1 MSRQALGRGLS
12 ALIPEVAPAV
22 AALDGGRK
30 VAIEDLT
37 PNPNQPRKAFVDE
50 GVESLATS
58 IRNHGVLLPLVAR
71 RTARGLEII
80 AGERRWRAAQRAGL
94 KEVPVLVR
102 EVGDGES
109 LELALVENLQR
120 EDLNAIEV
128 AQAYEQLQGE
138 RGWTQE
144 ELAARVGQSRS
155 AVANLMRLLQ
165 LPRQVQQQVRDGAL
179 TAGHARALLGLATAA
194 QMRRLGAEV
203 EAKGLSVRQAEERVR
218 RERRAEV
225 GVGATKP
232 RSDNGFTAQCH
243 HLEEQLAAQMGTRVR
258 IRGTS
263 ARGHIE
269 LHYHSADELDAL
281 LERLGR

>member
-1 MSRQALGRGLS
+1 MR
-12 ALIPEVAPAV
+12 EVSI
-22 AALDGGRK
+22 D
-30 VAIEDLT
+30 DLF
-37 PNPNQPRKAFVDE
+37 PNPKQPRKSFADE
-50 GVESLATS
+50 ALASLSAS

-71 RTARGLEII
+71 RATGGLEII

-102 EVGDGES
+102 EAEDGES

-144 ELAARVGQSRS
+144 ELAQRVGQSRS

-165 LPRQVQQQVRDGAL
+165 LPRQVQQQVRDNAL
-179 TAGHARALLGLATAA
+179 SAGHARALLGLATAA
-194 QMRRLGAEV
+194 QMRRVGAEV
-203 EAKGLSVRQAEERVR
+203 EAKQLSVRQTEERVR
-218 RERRAEV
+218 RERRA
-225 GVGATKP
+225 GRDQPATKP
-232 RSDNGFTAQCH
+232 SSDNGFTAQRR
-243 HLEEQLAAQMGTRVR
+243 HLEEHLAGHVGTRVR
-258 IRGTS
+258 IRGS
-263 ARGHIE
+263 AAKGHIE
-269 LHYHSADELDAL
+269 LHYHTGEELDAL

>member
-1 MSRQALGRGLS
+1 VSRQALGRGLG
-12 ALIPEVAPAV
+12 ALIPE
-22 AALDGGRK
+22 AAEAGGGRDG
-30 VAIEDLT
+30 VRQVSIDDLF
-37 PNPNQPRKAFVDE
+37 PNPKQPRKAFADE
-50 GVESLATS
+50 ALASLSAS

-71 RTARGLEII
+71 WATTGLEII

-102 EVGDGES
+102 EAGDGES

-144 ELAARVGQSRS
+144 ELARRVGQSRS

-165 LPRQVQQQVRDGAL
+165 LPRQVQQQVRDNAL
-179 TAGHARALLGLATAA
+179 SAGHARALLGLATTA

-203 EAKGLSVRQAEERVR
+203 EAKQLSVRQTEERVR
-218 RERRAEV
+218 RERRAARAETT
-225 GVGATKP
+225 TKP
-232 RSDNGFTAQCH
+232 SADNGFTAQRR
-243 HLEEQLAAQMGTRVR
+243 HLEEHLAGHVGTRVR
-258 IRGTS
+258 IRGT
-263 ARGHIE
+263 AAKGHIE
-269 LHYHSADELDAL
+269 LHYHTGEELDAL

>member
-1 MSRQALGRGLS
+1 MSRQALGRGLG
-12 ALIPEVAPAV
+12 ALIPG
-22 AALDGGRK
+22 AADAAAGRDGVRT
-30 VAIEDLT
+30 VSIDDLF
-37 PNPNQPRKAFVDE
+37 PNPRQPRKAFADDAL
-50 GVESLATS
+50 ESLAAS

-71 RTARGLEII
+71 RAATGLEII

-102 EVGDGES
+102 EAGDGES

-128 AQAYEQLQGE
+128 ARAYEQLQGE

-179 TAGHARALLGLATAA
+179 SAGHARALLGLATTA
-194 QMRRLGAEV
+194 QMRRIGAEV
-203 EAKGLSVRQAEERVR
+203 EGKQLSVRQTEERVR
-218 RERRAEV
+218 RERRAAVSEL
-225 GVGATKP
+225 TEKP
-232 RSDNGFTAQCH
+232 GSDNGFAAQRR
-243 HLEEQLAAQMGTRVR
+243 HLEEHLEGHVGTRVR
-258 IRGTS
+258 IRGS
-263 ARGHIE
+263 AAKGHIE
-269 LHYHSADELDAL
+269 LHYHTTEELDAL
-281 LERLGR
+281 LERLGP

>member
-1 MSRQALGRGLS
+1 VSRQALGRGLG
-12 ALIPEVAPAV
+12 ALIPSAPP
-22 AALDGGRK
+22 AAGTDGVRK
-30 VAIEDLT
+30 VSIDDLF
-37 PNPNQPRKAFVDE
+37 PNPKQPRKAFSDD
-50 GVESLATS
+50 GLESLSAS

-71 RTARGLEII
+71 RATGGLEII

-155 AVANLMRLLQ
+155 AVANLMRLLA

-179 TAGHARALLGLATAA
+179 AAGHARALLGLATAA
-194 QMRRLGAEV
+194 QMSRLGAEV
-203 EAKGLSVRQAEERVR
+203 EAKQLSVRQTEERVR
-218 RERRAEV
+218 RERRA
-225 GVGATKP
+225 GRDKPATKP
-232 RSDNGFTAQCH
+232 RSDNGFSAQCR
-243 HLEEQLAAQMGTRVR
+243 HLEEHLAGHVGTRVR
-258 IRGTS
+258 IRGS
-263 ARGHIE
+263 AAKGHIE
-269 LHYHSADELDAL
+269 LHYHSGEELDAL